1 MTDKALT
8 DLVGAFSCSYKSV
21 CKNCGRIE
29 HIVNGR
35 KRDHGMAY
43 NDLYKQINQ
52 QMNRHEGAHIGDQ
65 ERWHILREVIAW
77 IGRPDEKLKFIHI
90 VGTDGKRA
98 TGAMTAAIL
107 NAANYKTGRFTT
119 PAIMDDCDMIL
130 VDNEPI
136 SKEQFV
142 KSFNRI
148 ILEIKRHGGD
158 ITTLSRFEWWFLIAV
173 DYFRQEEVKFVVLE
187 AGMDGTCDPTNAIA
201 HPLIVAFTHIDY
213 DYKAGQ
219 TPQSHQLDTIA
230 LDKSGAI
237 MANSVV
243 VNMPGQNHEITRV
256 LKRVAEENGASWY
269 NKRPKMTLM
278 KTDSK
283 GMVLKLNDDVEMRLS
298 VVGSDHLKNLSN
310 VLQIIGYL
318 QDKGAHISMV
328 NIAEAL
334 AHLEVAGHMT
344 YDAAHDILF
353 DGADSVTTME
363 HLLSSLKSWHL
374 QAKPI
379 FVLGLRKD
387 ENWREILDM
396 VLPVTD
402 QVIAVTPAHHAGMH
416 ADELAAKI
424 VMQSNVNVEVADD
437 STAAINL
444 ARRAR
449 RDTKRLIVVTGSS
462 YTLRAINEEGLSF
475 DD

>member
-1 MTDKALT
+1 M
-8 DLVGAFSCSYKSV
+8 SV
-21 CKNCGRIE
+21 
-29 HIVNGR
+29 
-35 KRDHGMAY
+35 
-43 NDLYKQINQ
+43 NDLYEQINQ

-77 IGRPDEKLKFIHI
+77 IGHPDEKLKFIHI

-107 NAANYKTGRFTT
+107 NTAGYKTGRFTT
-119 PAIMDDCDMIL
+119 PAIMNDCDMVL
-130 VDNEPI
+130 VDDEPI
-136 SKEQFV
+136 SKAQFV
-142 KSFNRI
+142 RSFERI
-148 ILEIKRHGGD
+148 LFEIKRHGGD
-158 ITTLSRFEWWFLIAV
+158 IATLSRFEWWFLIAV
-173 DYFRQEEVKFVVLE
+173 DYFRREEVKFVVLE
-187 AGMDGTCDPTNAIA
+187 AGMDGTCDPTNAILD
-201 HPLIVAFTHIDY
+201 PLIVAFTHIDY

-219 TPQSHQLDTIA
+219 TPESDSLESIA
-230 LDKSGAI
+230 IDKSGSI
-237 MANSVV
+237 KPGSVV
-243 VNMPGQNHEITRV
+243 VNMPGQDHEITRV
-256 LKRVAEENGASWY
+256 LKRVADEQGAKWY

-278 KTDSK
+278 RTDAM

-310 VLQIIGYL
+310 VLQIIGFL
-318 QDKGAHISMV
+318 QEKGAHISMV
-328 NIAEAL
+328 NIAESL
-334 AHLEVAGHMT
+334 AHLKVAGHMA
-344 YDAAHDILF
+344 YDEAHNILF

-363 HLLSSLKSWHL
+363 HLVSSLKSWHL

-402 QVIAVTPAHHAGMH
+402 QVIAVTPAHHEGMH

-424 VMQSNVNVEVADD
+424 VMESNVNVEVADD

-449 RDTKRLIVVTGSS
+449 RDTKRLIVVTGSP
-462 YTLRAINEEGLSF
+462 YTLRAINKEGLTF
-475 DD
+475 DDY

>member
-1 MTDKALT
+1 M
-8 DLVGAFSCSYKSV
+8 AFS
-21 CKNCGRIE
+21 
-29 HIVNGR
+29 
-35 KRDHGMAY
+35 
-43 NDLYKQINQ
+43 DLYEQINQ
-52 QMNRHEGAHIGDQ
+52 QMHRHEGAHIGDQ

-77 IGRPDEKLKFIHI
+77 IGRPDEKLRFIHI

-130 VDNEPI
+130 VDDEPI

-142 KSFNRI
+142 HSFNRI
-148 ILEIKRHGGD
+148 LVELKRHGGD
-158 ITTLSRFEWWFLIAV
+158 ITTLSRFEWWFLISI
-173 DYFRQEEVKFVVLE
+173 DHFRREEVKFVVLE
-187 AGMDGTCDPTNAIA
+187 GGMDGSCDPTNAISN
-201 HPLIVAFTHIDY
+201 PMLVAFTHIDY

-219 TPQSHQLDTIA
+219 TPESHRLDTIA
-230 LDKSGAI
+230 EDKSGAI
-237 MANSVV
+237 KPGAVV
-243 VNMPGQNHEITRV
+243 VNMPGQDHEITRV
-256 LKRVAEENGASWY
+256 LKRVADKKDAKWY
-269 NKRPKMTLM
+269 NNRPKMTLM
-278 KTDSK
+278 KTHEK
-283 GMVLKLNDDVEMRLS
+283 GMILKLDDDVEMRLS

-318 QDKGAHISMV
+318 QERGAHISMV

-334 AHLEVAGHMT
+334 AHLEVSGHMT
-344 YDAAHDILF
+344 YDERHNILF

-424 VMQSNVNVEVADD
+424 VMESNVNVEVADD

-449 RDTKRLIVVTGSS
+449 RDTNRLIVVTGSS
-462 YTLRAINEEGLSF
+462 YTLRAINKEGLTF
-475 DD
+475 DEQ